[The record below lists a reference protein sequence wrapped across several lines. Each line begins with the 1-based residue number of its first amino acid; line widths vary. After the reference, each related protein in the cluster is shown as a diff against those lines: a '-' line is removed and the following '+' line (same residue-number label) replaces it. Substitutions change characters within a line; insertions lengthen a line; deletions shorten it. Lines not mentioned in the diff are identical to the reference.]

1 MKETILKRLKKYNM
15 GGDTGKFASLGLKGI
30 KPFLSGAASRMAGP
44 LGLMFGSQSLNAAA
58 GQYKPLDI
66 PMPSGDRS
74 GDMVGFGA
82 GMIPINNTPKVDMGA
97 VNSQLQAAMAPKF
110 QMGGAQPL
118 PGGVMAPIPGS
129 DAVEFMGNKHD
140 ESGMGSDSGIMVDQN
155 TEVEGGETMDQV
167 VMNKGGA
174 RDYFFSDHLKKGGM
188 SYAQHHKNI
197 LQNGGGQQEVN
208 MLAKMQEKAA
218 NRDPKQV
225 AKLGGVVEYNQ
236 GGIFNNLQDIMNQ
249 YPTYSDQLI
258 DSDPDPLGTA
268 AYTGDMAITMQ
279 EQEAIAERRRQKM
292 DARRRPMMEGDMRTL
307 QNLQLFVNQGRDLT
321 GEQQIK
327 YDALNALY
335 NPAFDVQQPE
345 KDDKDPF
352 NTKQI
357 VKENA
362 PEDFAKLYPKEA
374 KEDAKEKSRLAR
386 LLNTTMPTPAKIGL
400 AAAFLP
406 VVGAMLTKQKDLEEY
421 KYTPGFESPIVAGRV
436 KGQTYD
442 APNQDAARAAVSRLY
457 TGQNLALDRAG
468 LGPGDQSNRQLNYSK
483 SLNALSNI
491 GAQESK
497 DRLTAENLSK
507 QSQQKAEM
515 MNVQNELK
523 AASVNAQ
530 MIQREAARKAA
541 VDSANVTAKNMRES
555 EKISNRMTILNT
567 LGQGIGT
574 VMGDKMA
581 FDSQERIAKAFGSDG
596 IYQRDILSNYLKKQN
611 PNMSDDEINILTLE
625 TLNKLKS

>member
-1 MKETILKRLKKYNM
+1 MKETILKRLQKYNM

-74 GDMVGFGA
+74 GDMVGFTS
-82 GMIPINNTPKVDMGA
+82 MIPTNNTSNVDIGA

-140 ESGMGSDSGIMVDQN
+140 ESGMGSDSGIMVDQQ
-155 TEVEGGETMDQV
+155 TEVEDGETMDQV

>member
-1 MKETILKRLKKYNM
+1 MKETILKRLKKYNT
-15 GGDTGKFASLGLKGI
+15 GGTMMSDAQPILETAGKQGVKTGLSRAFSNPLFNRVLGLGSGV
-30 KPFLSGAASRMAGP
+30 LSTGAAGYEFFKGYGKNLPNMGVNVGNLAENSGLNIAGS
-44 LGLMFGSQSLNAAA
+44 M
-58 GQYKPLDI
+58 K
-66 PMPSGDRS
+66 
-74 GDMVGFGA
+74 
-82 GMIPINNTPKVDMGA
+82 
-97 VNSQLQAAMAPKF
+97 
-110 QMGGAQPL
+110 QMGGVQPL

-197 LQNGGGQQEVN
+197 LQNGGGQQEIN

-225 AKLGGVVEYNQ
+225 AKLGGVVEYNE
-236 GGIFNNLQDIMNQ
+236 GGGRINMEQIRNM
-249 YPTYSDQLI
+249 YPTYATEMENLI
-258 DSDPDPLGTA
+258 NFDPLAPLQTRE
-268 AYTGDMAITMQ
+268 
-279 EQEAIAERRRQKM
+279 EQIAERRAQKM
-292 DARRRPMMEGDMRTL
+292 DARRRPVMEGDMRTL
-307 QNLQLFVNQGRDLT
+307 QNLQLFVDQGRDLT

-335 NPAFDVQQPE
+335 NPAFDIQQPE
-345 KDDKDPF
+345 KDTKDPF

-357 VKENA
+357 VKQNA
-362 PEDFAKLYPKEA
+362 PEDFAKLYPKEV
-374 KEDAKEKSRLAR
+374 EEEAKEKSRLAR
-386 LLNTTMPTPAKIGL
+386 LLNTTMPTPAKVGL

-555 EKISNRMTILNT
+555 EKISNRMAILNT

-596 IYQRDILSNYLKKQN
+596 IYQRDILSNYLRKQN
-611 PNMSDDEINILTLE
+611 PGASDDEINLLTIE

>member
-74 GDMVGFGA
+74 GDMVGFTS
-82 GMIPINNTPKVDMGA
+82 MIPTNNTSNVDIGA

-140 ESGMGSDSGIMVDQN
+140 ESGMGSDSGIMVDQQ
-155 TEVEGGETMDQV
+155 TEVEDGETMDQV

>member
-1 MKETILKRLKKYNM
+1 MKETILKRLKKYNT
-15 GGDTGKFASLGLKGI
+15 GGTMMSDAQPILETAGKQGVKTGLSRAFSNPLFNRVLGLGSGV
-30 KPFLSGAASRMAGP
+30 LSTGAAGYEFFKGYGKNLPNMGVNVGNLAENSGLNIAGS
-44 LGLMFGSQSLNAAA
+44 M
-58 GQYKPLDI
+58 K
-66 PMPSGDRS
+66 
-74 GDMVGFGA
+74 
-82 GMIPINNTPKVDMGA
+82 
-97 VNSQLQAAMAPKF
+97 
-110 QMGGAQPL
+110 QMGGVQPL

-225 AKLGGVVEYNQ
+225 AKLGGVVEYNE
-236 GGIFNNLQDIMNQ
+236 GGGRINMEQIRNM
-249 YPTYSDQLI
+249 YPTYATEMENLI
-258 DSDPDPLGTA
+258 NFDPLAPLQTRE
-268 AYTGDMAITMQ
+268 
-279 EQEAIAERRRQKM
+279 EQIAERRAQKM
-292 DARRRPMMEGDMRTL
+292 DARRRPVMEGDMRTL
-307 QNLQLFVNQGRDLT
+307 QNLQLFVDQGRDLT

-335 NPAFDVQQPE
+335 NPAFDIQQPE
-345 KDDKDPF
+345 KDTKDPF

-357 VKENA
+357 VKQNA
-362 PEDFAKLYPKEA
+362 PEDFAKLYPKEV
-374 KEDAKEKSRLAR
+374 EEEAKEKSRLAR
-386 LLNTTMPTPAKIGL
+386 LLNTTMPTPAKVGL

-555 EKISNRMTILNT
+555 EKISNRMAILNT

-596 IYQRDILSNYLKKQN
+596 IYQRDILSNYLRKQN
-611 PNMSDDEINILTLE
+611 PGASDDEINLLTIE

>member
-1 MKETILKRLKKYNM
+1 
-15 GGDTGKFASLGLKGI
+15 
-30 KPFLSGAASRMAGP
+30 
-44 LGLMFGSQSLNAAA
+44 
-58 GQYKPLDI
+58 
-66 PMPSGDRS
+66 
-74 GDMVGFGA
+74 
-82 GMIPINNTPKVDMGA
+82 
-97 VNSQLQAAMAPKF
+97 
-110 QMGGAQPL
+110 
-118 PGGVMAPIPGS
+118 
-129 DAVEFMGNKHD
+129 
-140 ESGMGSDSGIMVDQN
+140 
-155 TEVEGGETMDQV
+155 
-167 VMNKGGA
+167 
-174 RDYFFSDHLKKGGM
+174 
-188 SYAQHHKNI
+188 
-197 LQNGGGQQEVN
+197 
-208 MLAKMQEKAA
+208 
-218 NRDPKQV
+218 
-225 AKLGGVVEYNQ
+225 
-236 GGIFNNLQDIMNQ
+236 
-249 YPTYSDQLI
+249 
-258 DSDPDPLGTA
+258 
-268 AYTGDMAITMQ
+268 
-279 EQEAIAERRRQKM
+279 
-292 DARRRPMMEGDMRTL
+292 
-307 QNLQLFVNQGRDLT
+307 
-321 GEQQIK
+321 
-327 YDALNALY
+327 
-335 NPAFDVQQPE
+335 
-345 KDDKDPF
+345 
-352 NTKQI
+352 
-357 VKENA
+357 
-362 PEDFAKLYPKEA
+362 
-374 KEDAKEKSRLAR
+374 
-386 LLNTTMPTPAKIGL
+386 
-400 AAAFLP
+400 

-421 KYTPGFESPIVAGRV
+421 KYTPGFESPIVADRV

>member
-1 MKETILKRLKKYNM
+1 MKETILKRLKKYNT
-15 GGDTGKFASLGLKGI
+15 GGTMMSDAQPILETAGKQGVKTGLSRAFSNPLFNRVLGLGSGV
-30 KPFLSGAASRMAGP
+30 LSTGAAGYEFFKGYGKNLPNMGVNVGNLAENSGLNIAGS
-44 LGLMFGSQSLNAAA
+44 M
-58 GQYKPLDI
+58 K
-66 PMPSGDRS
+66 
-74 GDMVGFGA
+74 
-82 GMIPINNTPKVDMGA
+82 
-97 VNSQLQAAMAPKF
+97 
-110 QMGGAQPL
+110 QMGGVQPL

-225 AKLGGVVEYNQ
+225 AKLGGVVEYNE
-236 GGIFNNLQDIMNQ
+236 GGGRINMEQIRNM
-249 YPTYSDQLI
+249 YPTYATEMENLI
-258 DSDPDPLGTA
+258 NFDPLAPLQTRE
-268 AYTGDMAITMQ
+268 
-279 EQEAIAERRRQKM
+279 EQIAERRAQKM
-292 DARRRPMMEGDMRTL
+292 DARRRPVMEGDMRTL
-307 QNLQLFVNQGRDLT
+307 QNLQLFVDQGRDLT

-335 NPAFDVQQPE
+335 NPAFDIQQPE
-345 KDDKDPF
+345 KDTKDPF

-357 VKENA
+357 VKQNA
-362 PEDFAKLYPKEA
+362 PEDFAKLYPKEV
-374 KEDAKEKSRLAR
+374 EEEAKEKSRLAR
-386 LLNTTMPTPAKIGL
+386 LLNTTMPTPAKVGL

-497 DRLTAENLSK
+497 ID
-507 QSQQKAEM
+507 
-515 MNVQNELK
+515 
-523 AASVNAQ
+523 
-530 MIQREAARKAA
+530 
-541 VDSANVTAKNMRES
+541 
-555 EKISNRMTILNT
+555 
-567 LGQGIGT
+567 
-574 VMGDKMA
+574 
-581 FDSQERIAKAFGSDG
+581 
-596 IYQRDILSNYLKKQN
+596 
-611 PNMSDDEINILTLE
+611 
-625 TLNKLKS
+625 